1 MYLPLGPE
9 EVYDY
14 FDQESR
20 RKRRHVTYETRSYKS
35 SGFYFLLEHSCL
47 EPPSQHVKSSNT
59 WWLPRCGDAHLY
71 EDLNVGTLVNG
82 FTMSPA
88 FESFQPR
95 GQTQASGLSESSQQ
109 GFRTL

>member
-1 MYLPLGPE
+1 MYLLESE

-20 RKRRHVTYETRSYKS
+20 RKRRHVTYETGSCKTG
-35 SGFYFLLEHSCL
+35 GFYFLLEHSSL
-47 EPPSQHVKSSNT
+47 EPLSQHVKSSNA
-59 WWLPRCGDAHLY
+59 WWLPHCAEAHLC
-71 EDLNVGTLVNG
+71 EEFNVGALVSG

-95 GQTQASGLSESSQQ
+95 GQTQASGLSGSSQQ
-109 GFRTL
+109 RFRTL